1 MKIKFKPLT
10 PIFIGS
16 GESYYPMDYFIDDK
30 IYFIDRSKFNKKII
44 EKNLFDEFL
53 KVSENID
60 DLLEFI
66 DENANL
72 DDTYY
77 GVEADNNILEKL
89 LETNSRGIEAFIKD
103 KFLFTPYI
111 PGSTLKGVIRTA
123 LLDYFVRKH
132 NLKGDIKELEA
143 KIFCGS
149 SKFDVKKDNLKALFV
164 DDLKPLNFKL
174 KVINPLNYP
183 YKKQRVNKIPVL
195 LECLIDGEFEGNI
208 RVENRFFRLNNYFDE
223 ELSFSLIKKALS
235 EFFQNIFAIEN
246 KRFKLKPPIFENG
259 NIKIGKH
266 VGAGS
271 KSIRGRKIEIKQI
284 RKIFDYQL
292 SVWGYNNKP
301 MGWGKLKFEKE

>member
-10 PIFIGS
+10 PVFIGS

-30 IYFIDRSKFNKKII
+30 IYFIDNAKFNRKII
-44 EKNLFDEFL
+44 EKNLFDEFI
-53 KVSENID
+53 KASENID
-60 DLLEFI
+60 DLLDFI

-72 DDTYY
+72 DDAYY

-132 NLKGDIKELEA
+132 NLRGSIKELES
-143 KIFCGS
+143 KVFCGNS
-149 SKFDVKKDNLKALFV
+149 RFDAKEDNLKALFIE
-164 DDLKPLNFKL
+164 DLKPVNFKL

-183 YKKQRVNKIPVL
+183 YKKRKVNKIPVL
-195 LECLIDGEFEGNI
+195 LECLIDGEFEGEI
-208 RVENRFFRLNNYFDE
+208 RIESRLFALNNYFDE
-223 ELSFSLIKKALS
+223 ELNINLIKKSLNN
-235 EFFQNIFAIEN
+235 FFANIFAIEN
-246 KRFKLKPPIFENG
+246 KRFRLKPPPFESG

-266 VGAGS
+266 SGAGS

-284 RKIFDYQL
+284 RKTFDYQL
-292 SVWGYNNKP
+292 SVWGYGNRP
-301 MGWGKLKFEKE
+301 MGWGKIIF